1 MIRRNDPWRRE
12 GDRRE
17 VGRVLFVRF
26 ATALLTFVGTLTFLN
41 HQGVVADLRGAIGVP
56 QDEPTG
62 TYEFLYDQ
70 PRFPGVPVTYSSC
83 DPIHVVINDAF
94 GPKGA
99 DGVIEE
105 ALVEV
110 ERASGLHLVVDGR
123 TSEPYSSSRPLR
135 KDGEWNPVLI
145 AWSSP
150 DLVTRLEGS
159 VGGLGGSRW
168 VDDSR
173 TGYRHLVTGG
183 IVLDTPDMTRFL
195 ERGARRS
202 MLRGLV
208 QHELGHLLG
217 LAHVDDEGEMMNPH
231 GRNDGRMGPGDLVGL
246 ARAGSGTC
254 FE

>member
-1 MIRRNDPWRRE
+1 
-12 GDRRE
+12 
-17 VGRVLFVRF
+17 VLFVRF
-26 ATALLTFVGTLTFLN
+26 ATALLTFVGTLTFLT
-41 HQGVVADLRGAIGVP
+41 HQGVVADIRDVIGGP
-56 QDEPTG
+56 QEKATG
-62 TYEFLYDQ
+62 SYEFLYYQ
-70 PRFPGVPVTYSSC
+70 PKYPGVPVTYSPC
-83 DPIHVVINDAF
+83 DPIHVVVNDAF

-105 ALVEV
+105 ALAEV
-110 ERASGLHLVVDGR
+110 EKASGLDFVVDGK
-123 TSEPYSSSRPLR
+123 TSEPYSADRPLH
-135 KDGEWNPVLI
+135 KNGEWNPVLI

-150 DLVTRLEGS
+150 DLVARLEGS

-168 VDDSR
+168 ADDSR

-208 QHELGHLLG
+208 QHELGHLVG
-217 LAHVDDEGEMMNPH
+217 LAHVDDQNEMMNPH
-231 GRNDGRMGPGDLVGL
+231 GRNDGRMGPGDRIGL

-254 FE
+254 FG